1 MEKRIPAYYADQ
13 SDWGPRD
20 FNFLNAY
27 LNRLFLYE
35 ADQEKA
41 AVISQMD
48 LDRMSR
54 ETIALIG
61 AILKQYRKLPAMMK
75 KYPNLRS
82 PLLEEP
88 LETPLFLNEQPANLF
103 PAYREMNIQY

>member
-1 MEKRIPAYYADQ
+1 MRKRIPAYYADQ
-13 SDWGPRD
+13 SNWGPRD

-35 ADQEKA
+35 ADQDKTA
-41 AVISQMD
+41 IISQMD
-48 LDRMSR
+48 LSRMSR

-61 AILKQYRKLPAMMK
+61 AILKQYRKLPDMVK
-75 KYPNLRS
+75 KYPNLQS

-88 LETPLFLNEQPANLF
+88 LDTPLFLNEHPVNIF